1 MAQALNK
8 SLTDRIFNLN
18 KYTNQL
24 MSSNIKKLRLI
35 GGMMFIMLPV
45 TMNAQE
51 ITREVTLMEDIER
64 LGERAVRDNVISNEE
79 RQEILGFARDSLPES
94 TDLKVRALEQ
104 IRDELDEQYTEMIRN
119 ARQKLEE
126 AGYIGREMIP
136 DRLYEPSDYTSPEER
151 RRANEE
157 RAIAGAAIGKNEI
170 LKYVKPLPMKPWL
183 RTTLRLLFGRG
194 VNQRPER
201 WDYTVV
207 PQMGGVYDIIMPG
220 GKPDDSWRDQPK
232 MFYDPHP
239 DRHFR
244 R

>member
-18 KYTNQL
+18 KYTNKL
-24 MSSNIKKLRLI
+24 MSPNIKKLQLI

-51 ITREVTLMEDIER
+51 ITREATLMEDIER

-104 IRDELDEQYTEMIRN
+104 IRDELDEQYAEMVRN
-119 ARQKLEE
+119 ALQKLDE
-126 AGYIGREMIP
+126 AGYIGRDMIP
-136 DRLYEPSDYTSPEER
+136 DRLYEPEDYVSAEEKR
-151 RRANEE
+151 LENEAKAMASIAANME
-157 RAIAGAAIGKNEI
+157 EI

-194 VNQRPER
+194 VNHRPER

-220 GKPDDSWRDQPK
+220 GKPDDSWRDMPE
-232 MFYDPHP
+232 MVYDPHL